1 MTFKRRRKSGKQVHR
16 IKWKNSD
23 DLLYALDPAIWVKE
37 VLGIKPDPWQA
48 DLLQSRAKRIIL
60 NCSRQSGKSPPSAPP
75 WACMSQFIASPPLEW
90 P

>member
-23 DLLYALDPAIWVKE
+23 DLLYALDPAIWIKE

-48 DLLQSRAKRIIL
+48 DLLQSRAKPHYSQL
-60 NCSRQSGKSPPSAPP
+60 LPAVWEKSPSAPP
-75 WACMSQFIASPPLEW
+75 WACMSQFIASPLLEW